1 MHVLCGISLLPAE
14 DVRVATAPLFDAG
27 VVDAVEWSLDFGFGE
42 DGIAPWIARIL
53 DDYEARG
60 AVFAH
65 GVELSPMSALLL
77 PHQEAWLAEA
87 RSAFER
93 RKFRHLTE
101 HYGFMT
107 AGDIVRGTPLPL
119 PPSTAALKIAIERVG
134 RLQEI
139 ARGPVGIENLAM
151 AFGREDALAQA
162 DLVRELCDR
171 TGAFLLLD
179 VHNLFCQAF
188 NFDLDPLALAERYG
202 LDRVREIH
210 VAGGGATYPSADPSR
225 PFRRDSHDHD
235 VPEPAFALLAALL
248 PRTANLEV
256 VILERS
262 DRSLFSELEGE
273 RYRADFGRMRS
284 LVHEVERADTG
295 PITTRPRDESPG
307 IAFID
312 DEPAELDA
320 YQRAMLE
327 ALTADG
333 DAVDARR
340 RLVEHPGAVR
350 YSAHVH
356 GFEQRAV
363 EVGAEL
369 AREWCARDIGPTQMA
384 AAVFRRKGSPLEL
397 TPLPIPSAGP
407 GQLLIRPLAVGL
419 CGTDLHAH
427 AGRFPV
433 PTPIVLGHEVAG
445 IVEEVGEGAAG
456 FLPGDRVG
464 ISWIQRGCGACPGC
478 ARGEETRCTSP
489 ITWIENGGGLSE
501 LVVAEA
507 SGATKLPPNVDFEIA
522 APLFCGG
529 HVAMSAYRRASPRP
543 GERIAVLGLGGL
555 GHLSLMIARAMGHE
569 VVVVTSRAD
578 KAKDACAL
586 GAAEAVVT
594 DDPGEALQSMGGAD
608 IILAMTSSM
617 RDAGSAARGL
627 AEGGRLVLAGLGDGA
642 LELDPVDLVLR
653 QASVVGAIQGPRK
666 DLEDV
671 LDLAARGSV
680 TPRIETFPLHL
691 VNRAMTRLAEG
702 RVRYRAVVTFG

>member
-1 MHVLCGISLLPAE
+1 MRVLCGISLLPAE
-14 DVRVATAPLFDAG
+14 DVRVATAPLFEAG

-42 DGIAPWIARIL
+42 DGIAPWARRIL
-53 DDYEARG
+53 DDYESRN

-65 GVELSPMSALLL
+65 GVELSPMSARLL
-77 PHQEAWLAEA
+77 PHQEAWLDEA
-87 RSAFER
+87 RETFER

-107 AGDIVRGTPLPL
+107 AGEIVRGTPLPL
-119 PPSTAALKIAIERVG
+119 PPSMAVLKVATERVA
-134 RLQEI
+134 RLGDI
-139 ARGPVGIENLAM
+139 AGGPIGIENLAM
-151 AFGREDALAQA
+151 AFGRDDALAQA
-162 DLVRELCDR
+162 DLVRELCGQ

-225 PFRRDSHDHD
+225 PFRCDSHDHD
-235 VPEPAFALLAALL
+235 VPEPAFELLAALL
-248 PRTANLEV
+248 PRTTNLEV

-262 DRSLFSELEGE
+262 DRSLFSVPEAE
-273 RYRADFGRMRS
+273 RYRADFTRIRS
-284 LVHEVERADTG
+284 VIEQIERADAG
-295 PITTRPRDESPG
+295 PITTRPRDDG
-307 IAFID
+307 ARAAFIE
-312 DEPAELDA
+312 DEPADLDA
-320 YQRAMLE
+320 YQRALLE

-333 DAVDARR
+333 EAAGAHR
-340 RLVEHPGAVR
+340 RLIEHAGAIR
-350 YSAHVH
+350 YRAHTH
-356 GFEQRAV
+356 GFEPRAV
-363 EVGAEL
+363 EVGAHL
-369 AREWCARDIGPTQMA
+369 AREWCTRDIRSGEMA

-407 GQLLIRPLAVGL
+407 GQLLIRPIAVGL

-427 AGRFPV
+427 TGRFPV

-445 IVEEVGEGAAG
+445 IVEEVGDGAAG
-456 FLPGDRVG
+456 FEPGDRVG
-464 ISWIQRGCGACPGC
+464 ISWIQRVCGACAGC

-489 ITWIENGGGLSE
+489 VTWIENGGGLSE

-507 SGATKLPPNVDFEIA
+507 SGCTKLPANLDLELA

-543 GERIAVLGLGGL
+543 GERIAILGLGGL

-569 VVVVTSRAD
+569 VVVVTSRTD
-578 KAKDACAL
+578 KAADARAL
-586 GAAEAVVT
+586 GAEAIVSN
-594 DDPGEALQSMGGAD
+594 DPGEALQSIGGTD

-617 RDAGSAARGL
+617 RDAGLAARGL

-642 LELDPVDLVLR
+642 LELDPIDLVLR
-653 QASVVGAIQGPRK
+653 QLSVVGAIQGPRS
-666 DLEDV
+666 DLDDV
-671 LDLAARGSV
+671 LDLAARGLIA
-680 TPRIETFPLHL
+680 PRVETFPLHL